1 MMVREARGR
10 FTNVNLGGIAEAV
23 LLSHRGDKSIFLLP
37 GHRQGS
43 GPSAAQIYYLEESPM
58 KKQTL
63 KKALTLALAIVMS
76 VSLAA
81 CSGGAAAPSASA
93 APPETQPL
101 KVGILQFAPHPSL
114 DNCYTGI
121 VQGLA
126 DAGYVDGDNISI
138 DYQNGNGES
147 ETNNLIASNFVT
159 GGYDII
165 IAIATPS
172 AISAY
177 AAAREAGIPVVF
189 SAVSDPLGAGLAET
203 LEAPNTGATGTS
215 DSLNLEG
222 QMQMIRAFLP
232 DAESIG
238 ILYTTSEPNSISHL
252 AAFED
257 LAPAYGF
264 TVEAVGI
271 TDSSEVASGAAALA
285 AKGVDCV
292 NNFTDNNV
300 VNNLSVLLNATDAAG
315 IPVFGSEEEQ
325 VRNGCVASE
334 TLDYIALG
342 VTTGQMAAGI
352 LDGGDVK
359 TMAVSVVSD
368 SKPVYSAANCEKFGI
383 TVPEAYA
390 NATNLDE

>member
-1 MMVREARGR
+1 
-10 FTNVNLGGIAEAV
+10 
-23 LLSHRGDKSIFLLP
+23 
-37 GHRQGS
+37 
-43 GPSAAQIYYLEESPM
+43 M
-58 KKQTL
+58 KKHTL
-63 KKALTLALAIVMS
+63 KKALSLVFALTMIF
-76 VSLAA
+76 SLAA
-81 CSGGAAAPSASA
+81 CSGGSAAPTASA
-93 APPETQPL
+93 APTTSEPPAAEPM

-126 DAGYVDGDNISI
+126 DAGYVDGDNITI
-138 DYQNGNGES
+138 DYQNGNGET

-172 AISAY
+172 AMSAY

-189 SAVSDPLGAGLAET
+189 SAVSDPLGAGLVET
-203 LEAPNTGATGTS
+203 LDAPNTGATGTS

-222 QMQMIRAFLP
+222 QLKMIRALLP
-232 DAESIG
+232 DADTIG
-238 ILYTTSEPNSISHL
+238 ILYTTSEPNSVSHL
-252 AAFED
+252 AAFNE
-257 LAPAYGF
+257 LAPEYGF

-271 TDSSEVASGAAALA
+271 TDSSEVASGAAALV

-300 VNNLSVLLNATDAAG
+300 VNNLGVLLNATDAAG

-325 VRNGCVASE
+325 VKNGCVASE
-334 TLDYIALG
+334 TLDYVALG
-342 VTTGQMAAGI
+342 VTTGDMAAQI
-352 LDGGDVK
+352 LGGGDVN
-359 TMAVSVVSD
+359 TLAVSVVRD

-383 TVPEAYA
+383 TIPEAYA
-390 NATNLDE
+390 GAANLDQ